1 VPSAA
6 RPRSTL
12 DPHVVLT
19 LGALAVL
26 ACDYAYY
33 THGRPQSHHPQAIL
47 IVAQAV
53 FAAAALAYAWSA
65 RDRLRLG
72 PLLVLAA
79 AFPLLRAA
87 SHLHIGILTDSD
99 PPIYGAEGHALLHG
113 HYPRSEYPPGG
124 VLLFALEDWLDPNHV
139 ATPNQLLMIPF
150 QVGCVAAIWS
160 LRTRLSAWLAA
171 VVALWPLNAYYWEF
185 KYDLV
190 PAALLAAGL
199 ALALR
204 RRWGLAGIA
213 LGLGTA
219 AKWTPALAFAALAVW
234 CLAARGTRA
243 AGRLTA
249 GFSAA
254 VAVLNV
260 PFLAWAPSEVVAAYT
275 RQGGRSIT
283 AESAWYLPLRW
294 AGVTGPFR
302 SIPLPAGAPRWADV
316 LAVVVQIALVLATIA
331 SVWLVRTNL
340 PLGVAVAGLV
350 PVVFLLTN
358 RIFSPQFLVPI
369 LVAWA
374 VALALVGI
382 RERDALLVT
391 AGALVATVA
400 NAFVFPFVFYG
411 PKGVWQVLSGLLF
424 VLAFLVTGRLLALA
438 LSPRNSLP

>member
-1 VPSAA
+1 VLAA
-6 RPRSTL
+6 AA
-12 DPHVVLT
+12 V
-19 LGALAVL
+19 AVL

-33 THGRPQSHHPQAIL
+33 TRGHPQSHHPRVGLIL
-47 IVAQAV
+47 AQ
-53 FAAAALAYAWSA
+53 AALAATGLAYGWWA
-65 RDRLRLG
+65 RERLRVG

-99 PPIYGAEGHALLHG
+99 PPIFGAEGHVLLHG

-124 VLLFALEDWLDPNHV
+124 VLLFALEDWLDPRHP

-204 RRWGLAGIA
+204 RRWGLAGVA
-213 LGLGTA
+213 LGIGTA
-219 AKWTPALAFAALAVW
+219 AKWTPALAFVGLAVW
-234 CLAARGTRA
+234 CLAGRSTRA

-249 GFSAA
+249 GFVAA
-254 VAVLNV
+254 MAVLNL
-260 PFLAWAPSEVVAAYT
+260 PFLAWAPGAVAAAYT

-283 AESAWYLPLRW
+283 AESVWYLPLRW
-294 AGVTGPFR
+294 SGLTEPFR

-316 LAVVVQIALVLATIA
+316 LAVAVQATLVLGTIA
-331 SVWLVRTNL
+331 SVWLVRANL
-340 PLGVAVAGLV
+340 PLGVAVAGLA

-374 VALALVGI
+374 VALALVRVAN
-382 RERDALLVT
+382 REALLLT
-391 AGALVATVA
+391 AAALVATTA
-400 NAFVFPFVFYG
+400 NAFVFPFVLPG
-411 PKGVWQVLSGLLF
+411 PRDLWQVSSAVLF
-424 VLAFLVTGRLLALA
+424 VLAFLVTGRLLAVA
-438 LSPRNSLP
+438 LSPRNSHP